1 MSTIRLG
8 MPLRSRREPPK
19 QGRTCA
25 HDEPRGFVLYP
36 RRQLVCSLVKGP
48 APDYPSRHEPRGHI
62 NQRTPQPKIASAEPC
77 SSHSLRR
84 TAQHRAWAP
93 HACHKPGRADHGAA
107 AVHAVFLWSGKAAGH
122 QAGARQ
128 RGEPER
134 LRGWERVAR
143 TEQIEAR
150 ADQGAVAATPRKTA
164 VAATTRTAAPATHYA
179 ASRAAAGS
187 AAIAAQPPERPSPVK
202 RAGLWAARHR
212 RLPRLP
218 RLRARGNGA
227 QWRAALCRD
236 LVSRAER

>member
-36 RRQLVCSLVKGP
+36 RRQLASSLVKGP

-93 HACHKPGRADHGAA
+93 HACHKPGRADHGTA
-107 AVHAVFLWSGKAAGH
+107 AVHALLLWSGKAAGH

-134 LRGWERVAR
+134 LRGWERVVR
-143 TEQIEAR
+143 TEPPKNR
-150 ADQGAVAATPRKTA
+150 SRRNHPNRCPRHPL
-164 VAATTRTAAPATHYA
+164 R
-179 ASRAAAGS
+179 R
-187 AAIAAQPPERPSPVK
+187 RP
-202 RAGLWAARHR
+202 RRRWQCRHR
-212 RLPRLP
+212 RPAPRASF
-218 RLRARGNGA
+218 ARQTGGFMG
-227 QWRAALCRD
+227 RPTPAAPPPPATP
-236 LVSRAER
+236 SA